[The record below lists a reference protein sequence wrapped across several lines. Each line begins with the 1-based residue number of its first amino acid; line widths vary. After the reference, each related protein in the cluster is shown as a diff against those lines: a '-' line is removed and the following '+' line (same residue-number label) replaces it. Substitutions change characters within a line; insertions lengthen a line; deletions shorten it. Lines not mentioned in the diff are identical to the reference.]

1 MNNNFEIN
9 SGHDT
14 NVTVNQVDYGG
25 KIALAIVQAIIGL
38 IVFIVASPV
47 LVPMMIMEGRSSNR
61 QNRVSARDE

>member
-9 SGHDT
+9 SGRDT
-14 NVTVNQVDYGG
+14 NVTVNQADYGG

-47 LVPMMIMEGRSSNR
+47 LVPMMIAEGSKRSQR
-61 QNRVSARDE
+61 GCDHE

>member
-9 SGHDT
+9 SGRDT
-14 NVTVNQVDYGG
+14 NVSISQVDYGG

-47 LVPMMIMEGRSSNR
+47 LVPMMLMEGRSGK